1 MKTAAS
7 RQKIFIEI
15 KRKSLEHIQMKTVY
29 YKEITYQ
36 QYLQLQ
42 PEQQEKYLALCQKD
56 FEQETERIAFDRQ
69 GGVPGIAR
77 KFAQEEVAWFDR
89 VTTWSY
95 MNAYIPS
102 YRRRRNLLKIDML
115 KMSNAEEY

>member
-1 MKTAAS
+1 MKGI
-7 RQKIFIEI
+7 IFNCNLNNRKNTWLYV
-15 KRKSLEHIQMKTVY
+15 KR
-29 YKEITYQ
+29 
-36 QYLQLQ
+36 
-42 PEQQEKYLALCQKD
+42 